1 MLAGNLEI
9 FPDAEESRGVR
20 YGPKKHS
27 LAGAAR
33 QRVDWREG
41 RLVGVA
47 ADDIGDALAVSTL
60 LHGRTRVS
68 RDGSRRFFSMAPVI
82 DRHGCS

>member
-27 LAGAAR
+27 LAEAAR

-41 RLVGVA
+41 RPVGVA
-47 ADDIGDALAVSTL
+47 ADDIGDALAVSQFPRCCTGGL
-60 LHGRTRVS
+60 TS
-68 RDGSRRFFSMAPVI
+68 REMAPARFFDGS
-82 DRHGCS
+82 GY